1 MKDHLHKLTNAELA
15 DLLKDIE
22 SGRFRKDAWAEFRK
36 RFPDT
41 RSRKMEKAVQ
51 EGQLL
56 IDLPSSADVE
66 E

>member
-1 MKDHLHKLTNAELA
+1 MKDYLPALTNAELA
-15 DLLKDIE
+15 DLLRDIE

-36 RFPDT
+36 RFPET

-56 IDLPSSADVE
+56 FDITSDPTSG
-66 E
+66 